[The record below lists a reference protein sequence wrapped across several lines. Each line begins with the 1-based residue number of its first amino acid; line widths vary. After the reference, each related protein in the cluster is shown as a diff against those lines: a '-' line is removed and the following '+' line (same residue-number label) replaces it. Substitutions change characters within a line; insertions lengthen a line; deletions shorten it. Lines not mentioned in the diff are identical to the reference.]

1 MTEEIDDPLIQMI
14 KKLKEEGDTP
24 VFSIDETGKVTD
36 STPKEKST
44 ATTRIRNTDVVW
56 ATPQSMAQK
65 GLHPIKG
72 STILEK
78 FTDVDTT
85 FEPRVLND
93 SGRYTKSKTS
103 IDIVPDQIYWFH
115 HGNRYVHSMKDINM
129 QDNFIKAA
137 LSGGSGENIS
147 SRGDA
152 RADEGVFKG
161 QDLNTQQAIDIT
173 ASNVDEVTGV
183 KGAGSKALKI
193 VSKLGWADD
202 LAIKAITTQI
212 PRLFAGTMLAGASTV
227 AGSGIA
233 TLLSVWSLGNLAIA
247 AVRGA
252 GTFAKE
258 YGGDTLAALDA
269 IAAGEIPEKSFFEA
283 AKESFFEGAGE
294 FGEQMQYDPFVMT
307 IDKGFQMASGGR
319 MQGQEDVFLKPA
331 GWAWNAIKN
340 NMVNPQS
347 KYHSNYLP
355 GGK

>member
-14 KKLKEEGDTP
+14 KKLKEEGDKP
-24 VFSIDETGKVTD
+24 VFSIDETGNVTD

-44 ATTRIRNTDVVW
+44 ATTRRRNTDVVW

-103 IDIVPDQIYWFH
+103 IDIVPDEIYWFH
-115 HGNRYVHSMKDINM
+115 HGDRYVHSMKDINM

-147 SRGDA
+147 SRGDV
-152 RADEGVFKG
+152 RGDEGVVSN
-161 QDLNTQQAIDIT
+161 QDRRTQQAID
-173 ASNVDEVTGV
+173 AVEANVDEVTGV

-202 LAIKAITTQI
+202 IAIKAISTQI
-212 PRLFAGTMLAGASTV
+212 PKLFAGTMLAGA
-227 AGSGIA
+227 AGTAGAGIA
-233 TLLSVWSLGNLAIA
+233 TALAVWSMGNLAIA
-247 AVRGA
+247 VVRGA
-252 GTFAKE
+252 DTFLKE
-258 YGGDTLAALDA
+258 YSGDYLATLDA
-269 IAAGEIPEKSFFEA
+269 IAAGEIPEKTFFEA
-283 AKESFFEGAGE
+283 AKESFMEGAGE

-307 IDKGFQMASGGR
+307 IDKGFQMASGGK
-319 MQGQEDVFLKPA
+319 MQGQEDVFLKPISM
-331 GWAWNAIKN
+331 GWNAIKN

-347 KYHSNYLP
+347 KYQSNYLP